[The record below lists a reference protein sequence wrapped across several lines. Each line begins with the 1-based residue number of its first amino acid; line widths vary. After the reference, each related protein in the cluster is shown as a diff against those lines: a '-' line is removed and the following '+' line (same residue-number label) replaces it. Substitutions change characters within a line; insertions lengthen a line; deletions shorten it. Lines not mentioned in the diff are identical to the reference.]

1 VHLHFVFVSV
11 GIVLFLHFRAM
22 AAQRTALDYLASKTD
37 DRVYTCDLPAFV
49 RRCLR
54 FLGADIRLL
63 LSQPIIDNE
72 TAIECLWI
80 WIRES
85 SQNGTWLSQ
94 DWSTVWGSF
103 WDRICP
109 KEKRGNQGPQWF
121 QCVFLV
127 GVPQLCKE
135 LSKP

>member
-1 VHLHFVFVSV
+1 MLVVTLFVFS
-11 GIVLFLHFRAM
+11 RAM
-22 AAQRTALDYLASKTD
+22 ATQRTSLDYLASKTD
-37 DRVYTCDLPAFV
+37 EQVRTCDLPAFV

-85 SQNGTWLSQ
+85 SQNGQWLNQ
-94 DWSTVWGSF
+94 DWSSVGNYELD
-103 WDRICP
+103 WDYHFVHVAQAWILLYAA
-109 KEKRGNQGPQWF
+109 G
-121 QCVFLV
+121 
-127 GVPQLCKE
+127 CKIN
-135 LSKP
+135 LSE